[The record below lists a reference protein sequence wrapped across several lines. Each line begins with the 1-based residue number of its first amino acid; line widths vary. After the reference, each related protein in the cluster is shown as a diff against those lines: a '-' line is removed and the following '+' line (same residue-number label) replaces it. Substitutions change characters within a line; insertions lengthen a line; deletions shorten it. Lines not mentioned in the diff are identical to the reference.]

1 MGHGTATCH
10 GRSAGVTKRATLVA
24 LLLCVVAVGASAL
37 RLTAVWNQSLAIPAE
52 GTIITVAKGES
63 LSRVLARA
71 EENEWLTQGNW
82 VGVVARW
89 QGLDEQ
95 IQAGEFA
102 LNVPLTAGQFIAKLA
117 AGEVVRHRVTLP
129 EGITLAEAI
138 EILHQESTLTK
149 TPRSNLSA
157 ALLAMTGRES
167 SAEGLFLP
175 ETWSYTRGDSD
186 LDILRRSHLALN
198 ELLSALWV
206 RRPEGLI
213 LSSPYA
219 ALTLASIVEKET
231 GVAGERTQIAG
242 VFLRRLEKG
251 MRLQTDPTVI
261 YGLGDDYDGDLK
273 RRHLRDTSNLYN
285 TYAIH
290 GLPPTPIALPGEAAL
305 RAVFSPDDAESLYFV
320 AKGDGSHA
328 FSATLEE
335 HQENVRRYQLTRRED
350 YRSSPNTSGD
360 R

>member
-1 MGHGTATCH
+1 M
-10 GRSAGVTKRATLVA
+10 TKRVLLVA
-24 LLLCVVAVGASAL
+24 LALTAMAVGAGML
-37 RLTAVWNQSLAIPAE
+37 RLTTAWNQALVLPPE
-52 GTIITVAKGES
+52 GVLITVAQGES

-71 EENEWLTQGNW
+71 EDNQWLTRSSW

-89 QGLDEQ
+89 HGLDEQ

-102 LNVPLTAGQFIAKLA
+102 LNAPLTAGEFIAKLA
-117 AGEVVRHRVTLP
+117 AGEVVRRSVTLP

-138 EILHQESTLTK
+138 EILHRESTLTK
-149 TPRSNLSA
+149 TPLDELSI
-157 ALLAMTGRES
+157 ALLAMTGRED

-175 ETWSYTRGDSD
+175 ETWSYTRADSD
-186 LDILRRSHLALN
+186 LDILQRSHLALN
-198 ELLSALWV
+198 ELLTSLWEQ
-206 RRPEGLI
+206 RSEGLV

-231 GVAGERTQIAG
+231 GVASERTQIAG
-242 VFLRRLEKG
+242 VFLRRLERG

-273 RRHLRDTSNLYN
+273 RRHLRDNTNPYN

-305 RAVFSPDDAESLYFV
+305 RAVFSPADGEALYFV

-335 HQENVRRYQLTRRED
+335 HEENVQRYQLTRRAD
-350 YRSSPNTSGD
+350 YRSSPDISNEQ
-360 R
+360 

>member
-1 MGHGTATCH
+1 M
-10 GRSAGVTKRATLVA
+10 TKRIALVA
-24 LLLCVVAVGASAL
+24 LLLSAVGVGVAML
-37 RLTAVWNQSLAIPAE
+37 RLTTGWNQALSLPAD
-52 GTIITVAKGES
+52 GVLITVAKGES
-63 LSRVLARA
+63 LGQVLARA
-71 EENEWLTQGNW
+71 EDNQWLTRGSW
-82 VGVVARW
+82 VSVVARW

-102 LNVPLTAGQFIAKLA
+102 LSAPMTAGELIEKLA
-117 AGEVVRHRVTLP
+117 AGEVVRRSVTLP
-129 EGITLAEAI
+129 EGITLAEAM
-138 EILHQESTLTK
+138 EILYREPALTK
-149 TPRSNLSA
+149 TPPDELA
-157 ALLAMTGRES
+157 TALLAMTGRED

-198 ELLSALWV
+198 ELLSTLWE
-206 RRPEGLI
+206 RRPEGSV

-242 VFLRRLEKG
+242 VFLRRLEMG

-261 YGLGDDYDGDLK
+261 YGLGDEYDGDLK
-273 RRHLRDTSNLYN
+273 RRHLRDTTNLYN
-285 TYAIH
+285 TYAIQ

-305 RAVFSPDDAESLYFV
+305 RAVFAPAEGEALYFV

-328 FSATLEE
+328 FSVTLEE
-335 HQENVRRYQLTRRED
+335 HEENVRRYQLTRRAD
-350 YRSSPNTSGD
+350 YRSSPSGSQD
-360 R
+360 Q

>member
-1 MGHGTATCH
+1 MKK
-10 GRSAGVTKRATLVA
+10 RVTLAA
-24 LLLCVVAVGASAL
+24 LLLCAVAVSASAL
-37 RLTAVWNQSLAIPAE
+37 RLAAAWNQALAIPPE

-63 LSRVLARA
+63 LSKVLARA
-71 EENEWLTQGNW
+71 EDNEWLTQGNW
-82 VGVVARW
+82 VGVVAQW
-89 QGLDEQ
+89 QDLDEQ

-102 LNVPLTAGQFIAKLA
+102 LNAPLTAGEFIQKLA
-117 AGEVVRHRVTLP
+117 AGEVVRRSVTLP

-138 EILHQESTLTK
+138 EILHRESTLAK
-149 TPRSNLSA
+149 TPLADLSA
-157 ALLAMTGRES
+157 ALLMMTGRQD

-186 LDILRRSHLALN
+186 LDILRRSHHALT
-198 ELLSALWV
+198 ELLSLLWE
-206 RRPEGLI
+206 RRPGGSVLA
-213 LSSPYA
+213 SPYA

-231 GVAGERTQIAG
+231 GVADERKQIAG

-261 YGLGDDYDGDLK
+261 YGLGDNYDGDIK
-273 RRHLRDTSNLYN
+273 RRHLRDTTNPYN
-285 TYAIH
+285 TYAVH

-305 RAVFSPDDAESLYFV
+305 RAVFAPDDAGALYFV

-335 HQENVRRYQLTRRED
+335 HEENVRRYQLTRRAD
-350 YRSSPNTSGD
+350 YRSSPKASAD
-360 R
+360 Q

>member
-1 MGHGTATCH
+1 M
-10 GRSAGVTKRATLVA
+10 TKRVLLVA
-24 LLLCVVAVGASAL
+24 LLLTAMAVGAGML
-37 RLTAVWNQSLAIPAE
+37 RLTTAWNQALVLPPE
-52 GTIITVAKGES
+52 GVLITVAQGES

-71 EENEWLTQGNW
+71 GDKQWLTRSSW
-82 VGVVARW
+82 VGIVARW
-89 QGLDEQ
+89 YGLDGQ

-102 LNVPLTAGQFIAKLA
+102 LNAPLTAGELIEKLA
-117 AGEVVRHRVTLP
+117 AGEVVRRSVTLP

-138 EILHQESTLTK
+138 EILHRESTLTK
-149 TPRSNLSA
+149 TPLDELSI
-157 ALLAMTGRES
+157 ALLAMTGRED

-198 ELLSALWV
+198 ELLTSLWEQ
-206 RRPEGLI
+206 RSEGLV

-231 GVAGERTQIAG
+231 GVAGERMQIAG
-242 VFLRRLEKG
+242 VFLRRLERG

-261 YGLGDDYDGDLK
+261 YGLGDDYDGNLK
-273 RRHLRDTSNLYN
+273 RRHLRDTTNPYN

-305 RAVFSPDDAESLYFV
+305 RAVFTSADGEALYFV

-335 HQENVRRYQLTRRED
+335 HEDNVRRYQLTRRAD
-350 YRSSPNTSGD
+350 YRSSPIISND
-360 R
+360 Q

>member
-1 MGHGTATCH
+1 M
-10 GRSAGVTKRATLVA
+10 TKRIALVA
-24 LLLCVVAVGASAL
+24 LLLSTVVVGFAML
-37 RLTAVWNQSLAIPAE
+37 RLTTVWNQPLSLPAE
-52 GTIITVAKGES
+52 GVLITVAKGES
-63 LSRVLARA
+63 LGQVLARA
-71 EENEWLTQGNW
+71 EDNQWLSRSPW
-82 VGVVARW
+82 VSVVARW

-102 LNVPLTAGQFIAKLA
+102 LSAPMTAGELIEKLA
-117 AGEVVRHRVTLP
+117 AGEVVRRSVTLP

-138 EILHQESTLTK
+138 EILYREPALTK
-149 TPRSNLSA
+149 TPPDELA
-157 ALLAMTGRES
+157 TALLAMTGRED

-198 ELLSALWV
+198 ELLSTLWE
-206 RRPEGLI
+206 RRPEGSV

-242 VFLRRLEKG
+242 VFLRRLEMG

-273 RRHLRDTSNLYN
+273 RRHLRDTTNLYN
-285 TYAIH
+285 TYAIQ

-305 RAVFSPDDAESLYFV
+305 RAVFAPADGEALYFV

-328 FSATLEE
+328 FSVTLEE
-335 HQENVRRYQLTRRED
+335 HEENVRR
-350 YRSSPNTSGD
+350 
-360 R
+360 

>member
-1 MGHGTATCH
+1 M
-10 GRSAGVTKRATLVA
+10 TKRVLLVA
-24 LLLCVVAVGASAL
+24 LLLSAMAFGAGML
-37 RLTAVWNQSLAIPAE
+37 RLTTAWNQALVLPPE
-52 GTIITVAKGES
+52 GVLFVVAQGES
-63 LSRVLARA
+63 LSGVLARA
-71 EENEWLTQGNW
+71 EDNQWLIVSSW

-102 LNVPLTAGQFIAKLA
+102 LNAPLTAGEFIVKLA
-117 AGEVVRHRVTLP
+117 AGEVLRRSVTLP

-138 EILHQESTLTK
+138 EILHRESTLTK
-149 TPRSNLSA
+149 TPLDELSI
-157 ALLAMTGRES
+157 ALLAMTGRED

-186 LDILRRSHLALN
+186 LDILQRSHLAMN
-198 ELLSALWV
+198 ELLTLLWE
-206 RRPEGLI
+206 RRPEGLV

-231 GVAGERTQIAG
+231 GVAGERKQIAG
-242 VFLRRLEKG
+242 VFLRRLERG

-273 RRHLRDTSNLYN
+273 RRHLRDTTNPYN
-285 TYAIH
+285 TYAMH

-305 RAVFSPDDAESLYFV
+305 RAVFSPADDEALYFV

-335 HQENVRRYQLTRRED
+335 HEENVQRYQLNRRAD
-350 YRSSPNTSGD
+350 YRSSPDISNEQ
-360 R
+360 

>member
-1 MGHGTATCH
+1 MGHGTATSH
-10 GRSAGVTKRATLVA
+10 GGGVCVTKRVLHVA
-24 LLLCVVAVGASAL
+24 LLLGALAVGAGTL
-37 RLTAVWNQSLAIPAE
+37 RLTTAWNQALVLPEE
-52 GTIITVAKGES
+52 GVLITVAKGES

-71 EENEWLTQGNW
+71 EDSRWLIGSSW

-89 QGLDEQ
+89 RGLDEQ

-102 LNVPLTAGQFIAKLA
+102 LDAPLTAGELIEKLA
-117 AGEVVRHRVTLP
+117 AGEVVQRSVTLP
-129 EGITLAEAI
+129 EGITLAEAV
-138 EILHQESTLTK
+138 EILHREPALAK
-149 TPRSNLSA
+149 TPLDDLSI
-157 ALLAMTGRES
+157 ALLAMTGREG

-175 ETWSYTRGDSD
+175 ETWSYTGGDSD

-198 ELLSALWV
+198 ELLTSLWE
-206 RRPEGLI
+206 RRPEDLV

-231 GVAGERTQIAG
+231 GVAGERAQIAG
-242 VFLRRLEKG
+242 VFLRRLERG

-273 RRHLRDTSNLYN
+273 RRHLRDTTNPYN

-290 GLPPTPIALPGEAAL
+290 GLPPTPIALAGEAAL
-305 RAVFSPDDAESLYFV
+305 RAVFSPADGEALYFV
-320 AKGDGSHA
+320 ARGDGSHA

-335 HQENVRRYQLTRRED
+335 HEDNVRRYQLTRRAD
-350 YRSSPNTSGD
+350 YRSSPSISNEE
-360 R
+360 

>member
-1 MGHGTATCH
+1 M
-10 GRSAGVTKRATLVA
+10 TKRVALVA
-24 LLLCVVAVGASAL
+24 LLLSAVVVGAGML
-37 RLTAVWNQSLAIPAE
+37 RLTTAWNQALVLPQE
-52 GTIITVAKGES
+52 GVLITVAQGES

-71 EENEWLTQGNW
+71 EDHQWLTRSSW

-102 LNVPLTAGQFIAKLA
+102 LNAPLTAGELIAKLA
-117 AGEVVRHRVTLP
+117 AGEVVQRSVTLP

-138 EILHQESTLTK
+138 EILHRESTLTK
-149 TPRSNLSA
+149 TPLDELSI
-157 ALLAMTGRES
+157 ALLAMTGRED

-175 ETWSYTRGDSD
+175 ETWSYVRGDSD
-186 LDILRRSHLALN
+186 LDILQRSHLALN
-198 ELLSALWV
+198 ELLTSLWEQ
-206 RRPEGLI
+206 RSEGLV

-231 GVAGERTQIAG
+231 GVAGERMQIAG
-242 VFLRRLEKG
+242 VFLRRLERG

-273 RRHLRDTSNLYN
+273 RRHLRDTTNPYN

-290 GLPPTPIALPGEAAL
+290 GLPPTPIALAGEAAL
-305 RAVFSPDDAESLYFV
+305 RAVFSPADGEALYFV

-335 HQENVRRYQLTRRED
+335 HEDNVRRYQLTRRAD
-350 YRSSPNTSGD
+350 YRSSPDISNEQ
-360 R
+360 

>member
-1 MGHGTATCH
+1 MTRWA
-10 GRSAGVTKRATLVA
+10 VLVA
-24 LLLCVVAVGASAL
+24 LVLSVFTVGAAGL
-37 RLTAVWNQSLAIPAE
+37 RMTTVWNQALVLPAD
-52 GTIITVAKGES
+52 GVLITVAKGES

-71 EENEWLTQGNW
+71 EDNHWLIGSSW
-82 VGVVARW
+82 VGVFARW

-102 LNVPLTAGQFIAKLA
+102 LNAPLTAGELIEKLA
-117 AGEVVRHRVTLP
+117 AGEVVQRSVTLP
-129 EGITLAEAI
+129 EGITLAEAVK
-138 EILHQESTLTK
+138 ILHREPTLIR
-149 TPRSNLSA
+149 TPPDDLSA
-157 ALLAMTGRES
+157 ALLAMTGRED
-167 SAEGLFLP
+167 SAEGFFLP

-186 LDILRRSHLALN
+186 LDILQRSYLALN
-198 ELLSALWV
+198 GLLTALWES
-206 RRPEGLI
+206 RPEGLM

-231 GVAGERTQIAG
+231 GVAGERRQIAG
-242 VFLRRLEKG
+242 VFLRRLERG

-273 RRHLRDTSNLYN
+273 RRHLRDTKNPYN

-290 GLPPTPIALPGEAAL
+290 GLPPTPVALPGEAAL
-305 RAVFSPDDAESLYFV
+305 RAVFAPADGEELYFV

-335 HQENVRRYQLTRRED
+335 HEDNVRRYQLTRRAD
-350 YRSSPNTSGD
+350 YRSSPNISND
-360 R
+360 Q

>member
-1 MGHGTATCH
+1 MGHGSATCH
-10 GRSAGVTKRATLVA
+10 GISVDMTKRVTLAA
-24 LLLCVVAVGASAL
+24 LLLCAVAVAASAL
-37 RLTAVWNQSLAIPAE
+37 SLTSVWNQALAIPAE

-63 LSRVLARA
+63 LSKVLARA
-71 EENEWLTQGNW
+71 EHNEWLSQGNW

-89 QGLDEQ
+89 QGLDEH

-102 LNVPLTAGQFIAKLA
+102 LNAPLTAGEFIEKLA
-117 AGEVVRHRVTLP
+117 AGEVVRRSVTLP

-138 EILHQESTLTK
+138 AILHRESTLAK
-149 TPRSNLSA
+149 TPLADLSA
-157 ALLAMTGRES
+157 ALLVMTGRRD

-186 LDILRRSHLALN
+186 LDILRRSHQALT
-198 ELLSALWV
+198 ELLSSLWE
-206 RRPEGLI
+206 RRPDGSVLA
-213 LSSPYA
+213 SPYA

-231 GVAGERTQIAG
+231 GVAEERRQIAG

-261 YGLGDDYDGDLK
+261 YGLGDDYDGDIK
-273 RRHLRDTSNLYN
+273 RRHLRDTTNPYN

-305 RAVFSPDDAESLYFV
+305 RAVFAPDDAGALYFV

-335 HQENVRRYQLTRRED
+335 HEENVRRYQLTRRAD
-350 YRSSPNTSGD
+350 YRSSPKASAD
-360 R
+360 Q

>member
-1 MGHGTATCH
+1 M
-10 GRSAGVTKRATLVA
+10 TKRVVLVA
-24 LLLCVVAVGASAL
+24 LLLSVITVAAAGM
-37 RLTAVWNQSLAIPAE
+37 RLTIAWNQELLLPAD
-52 GTIITVAKGES
+52 GALITVAKGES

-71 EENEWLTQGNW
+71 ADNQWLTGSSW

-89 QGLDEQ
+89 QGLDGQ

-102 LNVPLTAGQFIAKLA
+102 LEAPLTASELIEKLV
-117 AGEVVRHRVTLP
+117 AGEVVLRSVTLP
-129 EGITLAEAI
+129 EGITLAEAV
-138 EILHQESTLTK
+138 EILHREPTLTR
-149 TPRSNLSA
+149 TPPDNLSA
-157 ALLAMTGRES
+157 ALLAMTGRED
-167 SAEGLFLP
+167 SAEGYFLP

-186 LDILRRSHLALN
+186 LDILRRSHVALN
-198 ELLSALWV
+198 ELLTALWE
-206 RRPEGLI
+206 RRPEGLV

-231 GVAGERTQIAG
+231 GVADERTQIAG
-242 VFLRRLEKG
+242 VFLRRLSSG

-261 YGLGDDYDGDLK
+261 YGLGDDYDGDLR
-273 RRHLRDTSNLYN
+273 RRHLRDTRNPYN

-305 RAVFSPDDAESLYFV
+305 RAVFAPADGEALYFV

-335 HQENVRRYQLTRRED
+335 HEDNVRRYQLTRRAD
-350 YRSSPNTSGD
+350 YRSSPNISSD
-360 R
+360 Q

>member
-1 MGHGTATCH
+1 M
-10 GRSAGVTKRATLVA
+10 TKRIALVA
-24 LLLCVVAVGASAL
+24 FLLSAVGVGVAML
-37 RLTAVWNQSLAIPAE
+37 RLNTGWNQALSLPAE
-52 GTIITVAKGES
+52 GVLITVAKGES
-63 LSRVLARA
+63 LGQVLARA
-71 EENEWLTQGNW
+71 EDNQWLSRSPW
-82 VGVVARW
+82 VSVVARW

-102 LNVPLTAGQFIAKLA
+102 LSAPMTAGELIEKLA
-117 AGEVVRHRVTLP
+117 AGEVVRRSVTLP

-138 EILHQESTLTK
+138 EILYREPALTK
-149 TPRSNLSA
+149 TPPDELA
-157 ALLAMTGRES
+157 TALLAMTGRED

-198 ELLSALWV
+198 ELLSTLWE
-206 RRPEGLI
+206 RRPEGSV

-242 VFLRRLEKG
+242 VFLRRLEMG

-261 YGLGDDYDGDLK
+261 YGLGDEYDGDLK
-273 RRHLRDTSNLYN
+273 RRHLRDTTNLYN
-285 TYAIH
+285 TYAIQ

-305 RAVFSPDDAESLYFV
+305 RAVFAPADGEALYFV

-328 FSATLEE
+328 FSVTLEE
-335 HQENVRRYQLTRRED
+335 HEENVRRYQLTRRAD
-350 YRSSPNTSGD
+350 YRSSPSGSKD
-360 R
+360 Q

>member
-1 MGHGTATCH
+1 MTTRVLH
-10 GRSAGVTKRATLVA
+10 VA
-24 LLLCVVAVGASAL
+24 LMLGAVAVGAGTL
-37 RLTAVWNQSLAIPAE
+37 RLTIAWNQALVLPVE
-52 GTIITVAKGES
+52 GVLITVAKGES

-71 EENEWLTQGNW
+71 EDNQWLTGSSW

-89 QGLDEQ
+89 RGLDER

-102 LNVPLTAGQFIAKLA
+102 LDAPLTAGELIEKLA
-117 AGEVVRHRVTLP
+117 AGEVVRRSVTLP

-138 EILHQESTLTK
+138 KILHRESTLTK
-149 TPRSNLSA
+149 TPFDELSI
-157 ALLAMTGRES
+157 ALLAMTGRED

-186 LDILRRSHLALN
+186 LDILQRSHLAMN
-198 ELLSALWV
+198 ELLTLLWE
-206 RRPEGLI
+206 RRPEGLV

-231 GVAGERTQIAG
+231 GVAGERKQIAG
-242 VFLRRLEKG
+242 VFLRRLERR

-273 RRHLRDTSNLYN
+273 RRHLRDTTNPYN
-285 TYAIH
+285 TYAMH
-290 GLPPTPIALPGEAAL
+290 GLPPTPIALPGEAAV
-305 RAVFSPDDAESLYFV
+305 RAVFTPADGEALYFV

-335 HQENVRRYQLTRRED
+335 HEDNVRRYQLIRRAG
-350 YRSSPNTSGD
+350 YRSSPDISSKQ
-360 R
+360 

>member
-1 MGHGTATCH
+1 M
-10 GRSAGVTKRATLVA
+10 TKRVLHVA
-24 LLLCVVAVGASAL
+24 LMLGAVAVGAGTL
-37 RLTAVWNQSLAIPAE
+37 RLTTAWSQALVLPTE
-52 GTIITVAKGES
+52 GVLITVAKGES

-71 EENEWLTQGNW
+71 EDNQWLTGGSW
-82 VGVVARW
+82 VGVVARLR
-89 QGLDEQ
+89 GLDEQ

-102 LNVPLTAGQFIAKLA
+102 LDAPLTAGELIEKLA
-117 AGEVVRHRVTLP
+117 AGEVVRRSVTLP

-138 EILHQESTLTK
+138 KILHGESTLTK
-149 TPRSNLSA
+149 TPLDELSI
-157 ALLAMTGRES
+157 ALLAMTGRED

-186 LDILRRSHLALN
+186 LDILQRSHLAMN
-198 ELLSALWV
+198 ELLTLLWE
-206 RRPEGLI
+206 RRPEGLV

-231 GVAGERTQIAG
+231 GVAGERKQIAG
-242 VFLRRLEKG
+242 VFLRRLERG

-273 RRHLRDTSNLYN
+273 RRHLRDTTNPYN
-285 TYAIH
+285 TYAMH

-305 RAVFSPDDAESLYFV
+305 RAVFSPSDGEALYFV

-335 HQENVRRYQLTRRED
+335 HEENVQRYQLTRRGD
-350 YRSSPNTSGD
+350 YRSSPDISNEQ
-360 R
+360 

>member
-1 MGHGTATCH
+1 M
-10 GRSAGVTKRATLVA
+10 TKRVALVA
-24 LLLCVVAVGASAL
+24 LLLSAVVFGAGML
-37 RLTAVWNQSLAIPAE
+37 RLITAWNQALALPAE
-52 GTIITVAKGES
+52 GVLITVVKGEN
-63 LSRVLARA
+63 LGQVLARA
-71 EENEWLTQGNW
+71 EDNQWLTRSSW

-102 LNVPLTAGQFIAKLA
+102 LNAPLTAGEFIVKLA
-117 AGEVVRHRVTLP
+117 AGEVVRRSVTLP

-138 EILHQESTLTK
+138 EILHRESTLIK
-149 TPRSNLSA
+149 TPLDELSI
-157 ALLAMTGRES
+157 ALLAMTGRED

-186 LDILRRSHLALN
+186 LDILQRSHLAMN
-198 ELLSALWV
+198 ELLTLLWE
-206 RRPEGLI
+206 RRPEGLV

-231 GVAGERTQIAG
+231 GVAGERKQIAG
-242 VFLRRLEKG
+242 VFLRRLERG

-273 RRHLRDTSNLYN
+273 RRHLRDTTNPYN
-285 TYAIH
+285 TYAMH

-305 RAVFSPDDAESLYFV
+305 RAIFTPADGEALYFV

-335 HQENVRRYQLTRRED
+335 HEDNVRRYQLTRRAD
-350 YRSSPNTSGD
+350 YRSSPDISNEQ
-360 R
+360 

>member
-1 MGHGTATCH
+1 M
-10 GRSAGVTKRATLVA
+10 TKRIALVA
-24 LLLCVVAVGASAL
+24 LLLSAVVVGFAML
-37 RLTAVWNQSLAIPAE
+37 RLTTVWNQPLSLPAE
-52 GTIITVAKGES
+52 GVLITVAKGES
-63 LSRVLARA
+63 LGQVLARA
-71 EENEWLTQGNW
+71 EDNQWLSRSPW
-82 VGVVARW
+82 VSVVARW

-102 LNVPLTAGQFIAKLA
+102 LSAPLTAGELIEKLA
-117 AGEVVRHRVTLP
+117 AGEVVRRSVTLP

-138 EILHQESTLTK
+138 EILYREPALTK
-149 TPRSNLSA
+149 TPPDELA
-157 ALLAMTGRES
+157 TALLAMTGRED

-198 ELLSALWV
+198 ELLFTLWE
-206 RRPEGLI
+206 RRPEGSV

-242 VFLRRLEKG
+242 VFLRRLEMG

-261 YGLGDDYDGDLK
+261 YGLGDEYDGDLK
-273 RRHLRDTSNLYN
+273 RRHLRDTTNLYN
-285 TYAIH
+285 TYAIQ

-305 RAVFSPDDAESLYFV
+305 RAVFAPADGEALYFV

-328 FSATLEE
+328 FSVTLEE
-335 HQENVRRYQLTRRED
+335 HEENVRRYQLTRRAD
-350 YRSSPNTSGD
+350 YRSSPSGSKD
-360 R
+360 Q

>member
-1 MGHGTATCH
+1 M
-10 GRSAGVTKRATLVA
+10 TKRVLHVA
-24 LLLCVVAVGASAL
+24 LLLGALAVGAGTL
-37 RLTAVWNQSLAIPAE
+37 RVTTAWNQALVLPEE
-52 GTIITVAKGES
+52 GVLITVAKGES

-71 EENEWLTQGNW
+71 EDNRWLIGSSW

-89 QGLDEQ
+89 RGLDEQ

-102 LNVPLTAGQFIAKLA
+102 LDAPLTAGELIEKLA
-117 AGEVVRHRVTLP
+117 AGEVVQRSVTLP
-129 EGITLAEAI
+129 EGITLAEAV
-138 EILHQESTLTK
+138 EILHREPALAK
-149 TPRSNLSA
+149 TPLDDLSI
-157 ALLAMTGRES
+157 ALLAMTGREG

-175 ETWSYTRGDSD
+175 ETWSYTGGDSD

-198 ELLSALWV
+198 ELLTLLWE
-206 RRPEGLI
+206 RRPEDLV

-231 GVAGERTQIAG
+231 GVAGERAQIAG
-242 VFLRRLEKG
+242 VFLRRLERG

-273 RRHLRDTSNLYN
+273 RRHLRDTTNPYN

-290 GLPPTPIALPGEAAL
+290 GLPPTPIALAGEAAL
-305 RAVFSPDDAESLYFV
+305 RAVFSPADGEALYFV
-320 AKGDGSHA
+320 ARGDGSHA

-335 HQENVRRYQLTRRED
+335 HEDNVRRYQLTRRAD
-350 YRSSPNTSGD
+350 YRSSPSISNEE
-360 R
+360 

>member
-1 MGHGTATCH
+1 MT
-10 GRSAGVTKRATLVA
+10 RRVVLVA
-24 LLLCVVAVGASAL
+24 LLLGVFTVAAAGL
-37 RLTAVWNQSLAIPAE
+37 RLTTAWYQALVLPTD
-52 GTIITVAKGES
+52 GVLITVAGGES

-71 EENEWLTQGNW
+71 EDNQWLSGSSW

-102 LNVPLTAGQFIAKLA
+102 LNAPLTAGELIEKLA
-117 AGEVVRHRVTLP
+117 AGEVVRRSVTLP
-129 EGITLAEAI
+129 EGITLAEAV
-138 EILHQESTLTK
+138 EILHREPTLTR
-149 TPRSNLSA
+149 TPPDELSA
-157 ALLAMTGRES
+157 ALLAMTGRED
-167 SAEGLFLP
+167 SAEGFFLP

-198 ELLSALWV
+198 ELLTALWE
-206 RRPEGLI
+206 RRPEGLV

-231 GVAGERTQIAG
+231 GVAGERPQIAG
-242 VFLRRLEKG
+242 VFLRRLERG

-273 RRHLRDTSNLYN
+273 RRHLRDTTNPYN
-285 TYAIH
+285 TYAIS

-305 RAVFSPDDAESLYFV
+305 RAVFAPADGEALYFV

-328 FSATLEE
+328 FGATLEE
-335 HQENVRRYQLTRRED
+335 HENNVRRYQLTRRVD
-350 YRSSPNTSGD
+350 YRSSPNISND
-360 R
+360 Q

>member
-1 MGHGTATCH
+1 M
-10 GRSAGVTKRATLVA
+10 TKRVVLIA
-24 LLLCVVAVGASAL
+24 LLLSAVAVGAGTL
-37 RLTAVWNQSLAIPAE
+37 RLTAAWNQALALPPE
-52 GTIITVAKGES
+52 GVLITVAKGES

-71 EENEWLTQGNW
+71 EEKQWLTRSSW

-89 QGLDEQ
+89 HGLDEQ

-102 LNVPLTAGQFIAKLA
+102 LNAPLTAGEFIAKLA
-117 AGEVVRHRVTLP
+117 AGEVVRRSVTLP

-138 EILHQESTLTK
+138 EILHRESALTK
-149 TPRSNLSA
+149 TPFDELSTT
-157 ALLAMTGRES
+157 LLAMTGRED

-186 LDILRRSHLALN
+186 LDILQRSHLALN
-198 ELLSALWV
+198 ELLTSLWEQ
-206 RRPEGLI
+206 RSEGLV

-231 GVAGERTQIAG
+231 GVAGERMQISG
-242 VFLRRLEKG
+242 VFLRRLERG

-273 RRHLRDTSNLYN
+273 RRHLRDTTNPYN

-305 RAVFSPDDAESLYFV
+305 RAVFSPADGEALYFV

-328 FSATLEE
+328 FSATLKE
-335 HQENVRRYQLTRRED
+335 HEDNVRRYQLTRRAD
-350 YRSSPNTSGD
+350 YRSSPDISNEQ
-360 R
+360 

>member
-1 MGHGTATCH
+1 
-10 GRSAGVTKRATLVA
+10 
-24 LLLCVVAVGASAL
+24 
-37 RLTAVWNQSLAIPAE
+37 
-52 GTIITVAKGES
+52 
-63 LSRVLARA
+63 
-71 EENEWLTQGNW
+71 
-82 VGVVARW
+82 
-89 QGLDEQ
+89 
-95 IQAGEFA
+95 
-102 LNVPLTAGQFIAKLA
+102 
-117 AGEVVRHRVTLP
+117 
-129 EGITLAEAI
+129 
-138 EILHQESTLTK
+138 
-149 TPRSNLSA
+149 
-157 ALLAMTGRES
+157 
-167 SAEGLFLP
+167 
-175 ETWSYTRGDSD
+175 
-186 LDILRRSHLALN
+186 LN

>member
-1 MGHGTATCH
+1 MTQ
-10 GRSAGVTKRATLVA
+10 RAVLVA
-24 LLLCVVAVGASAL
+24 LLLSAVVVGVGML
-37 RLTAVWNQSLAIPAE
+37 RLTTAWNQALVLPAE
-52 GTIITVAKGES
+52 GVLITVAKGES
-63 LSRVLARA
+63 LGQVLERA
-71 EENEWLTQGNW
+71 EDYQWLNRSRW
-82 VGVVARW
+82 VSAVARW

-102 LNVPLTAGQFIAKLA
+102 LSAPLTAGELIEKLA
-117 AGEVVRHRVTLP
+117 AGEVVRRSVTLP

-138 EILHQESTLTK
+138 EILHREPTLAKTAPEDLST
-149 TPRSNLSA
+149 
-157 ALLAMTGRES
+157 ALLAMTGRED

-198 ELLSALWV
+198 ELLSTLWE
-206 RRPEGLI
+206 RRPEGSV
-213 LSSPYA
+213 LSSPFA

-242 VFLRRLEKG
+242 VFLRRLEMG
-251 MRLQTDPTVI
+251 MCLQTDPTVI
-261 YGLGDDYDGDLK
+261 YGLGDEYDGDLK
-273 RRHLRDTSNLYN
+273 RRHLRDTTNPYN
-285 TYAIH
+285 TYAIQ

-305 RAVFSPDDAESLYFV
+305 RAVFAPADGEALYFV

-335 HQENVRRYQLTRRED
+335 HEENVRRYQLSRRAD
-350 YRSSPNTSGD
+350 YRSSPSTPD
-360 R
+360 DL

>member
-1 MGHGTATCH
+1 M
-10 GRSAGVTKRATLVA
+10 TKRVLLVA
-24 LLLCVVAVGASAL
+24 LVLTAMAVGAGML
-37 RLTAVWNQSLAIPAE
+37 RLTIAWNQALLLPPE
-52 GTIITVAKGES
+52 GVLITVAQGES

-71 EENEWLTQGNW
+71 EDNQWLKRSTW

-89 QGLDEQ
+89 HGLDEQ

-102 LNVPLTAGQFIAKLA
+102 LNAPLTAGEFIEKLA
-117 AGEVVRHRVTLP
+117 GGEVVRRSVTLP

-138 EILHQESTLTK
+138 EILHRESTLIK
-149 TPRSNLSA
+149 TPLDELSI
-157 ALLAMTGRES
+157 ALLAMTGRED

-186 LDILRRSHLALN
+186 LDILQRSHLALN
-198 ELLSALWV
+198 ELLTSLWEQ
-206 RRPEGLI
+206 RSEGLV

-231 GVAGERTQIAG
+231 GVAGERMQIAG
-242 VFLRRLEKG
+242 VFLRRLDRG

-273 RRHLRDTSNLYN
+273 RRHLRDNTNPYN

-305 RAVFSPDDAESLYFV
+305 RAVFSPADGEALYFV

-335 HQENVRRYQLTRRED
+335 HEENVQRYQLTRRAD
-350 YRSSPNTSGD
+350 YRSSPDISNKQ
-360 R
+360 

>member
-1 MGHGTATCH
+1 M
-10 GRSAGVTKRATLVA
+10 TKRVLLVA
-24 LLLCVVAVGASAL
+24 VMLSAVAVGAGMV
-37 RLTAVWNQSLAIPAE
+37 RLTTAWNQPIVLPPE
-52 GTIITVAKGES
+52 GVLITVAQGES
-63 LSRVLARA
+63 LRRVLARA
-71 EENEWLTQGNW
+71 EDNQWLTRSSW
-82 VGVVARW
+82 VGVAARW
-89 QGLDEQ
+89 KGLDEQ

-102 LNVPLTAGQFIAKLA
+102 LNAPLTAGEFIAKLA
-117 AGEVVRHRVTLP
+117 AGEVVRRSVTLP

-138 EILHQESTLTK
+138 EILHREPALTK
-149 TPRSNLSA
+149 SRADELSV
-157 ALLAMTGRES
+157 ALLAMTGRED

-198 ELLSALWV
+198 ELLSTLWE
-206 RRPEGLI
+206 RRPDGSV

-242 VFLRRLEKG
+242 VFLRRLEMG

-261 YGLGDDYDGDLK
+261 YGLGDEYDGDLK
-273 RRHLRDTSNLYN
+273 RRHLRDTTNLYN
-285 TYAIH
+285 TYAIQ

-305 RAVFSPDDAESLYFV
+305 RAVFEPADGEALYFV

-328 FSATLEE
+328 FSVTLEE
-335 HQENVRRYQLTRRED
+335 HEENVRRYQLTRRAD
-350 YRSSPNTSGD
+350 YRSSPSGSQD
-360 R
+360 Q

>member
-1 MGHGTATCH
+1 M
-10 GRSAGVTKRATLVA
+10 
-24 LLLCVVAVGASAL
+24 
-37 RLTAVWNQSLAIPAE
+37 
-52 GTIITVAKGES
+52 
-63 LSRVLARA
+63 
-71 EENEWLTQGNW
+71 
-82 VGVVARW
+82 
-89 QGLDEQ
+89 DEQ

-102 LNVPLTAGQFIAKLA
+102 LNAPLTAGEFIAKLA
-117 AGEVVRHRVTLP
+117 AGEVVRRSVTLP
-129 EGITLAEAI
+129 EGITLAGAI
-138 EILHQESTLTK
+138 EILHRESTLTK
-149 TPRSNLSA
+149 TPLNELSI
-157 ALLAMTGRES
+157 ALLAMTGRED

-186 LDILRRSHLALN
+186 LDILQRSHLALN
-198 ELLSALWV
+198 ELLTSLWEQ
-206 RRPEGLI
+206 RSEGSV

-231 GVAGERTQIAG
+231 GVARERMQIAG
-242 VFLRRLEKG
+242 VFLRRLERG

-273 RRHLRDTSNLYN
+273 RRHLRDITNPYN

-305 RAVFSPDDAESLYFV
+305 RAVFSPADGEALYFV

-335 HQENVRRYQLTRRED
+335 HEDNVRRYQLTRRAD
-350 YRSSPNTSGD
+350 YRSSPDISSEQ
-360 R
+360 

>member
-1 MGHGTATCH
+1 MGHGTATSH
-10 GRSAGVTKRATLVA
+10 GGGVCVTKRVLHVA
-24 LLLCVVAVGASAL
+24 LLLGALAVGAGTL
-37 RLTAVWNQSLAIPAE
+37 RLTTAWNQALVLPEE
-52 GTIITVAKGES
+52 GVLITVAKGES

-71 EENEWLTQGNW
+71 EDNRWLIGSSW

-89 QGLDEQ
+89 RGLDEQ

-102 LNVPLTAGQFIAKLA
+102 LDAPLTAGELIEKLA
-117 AGEVVRHRVTLP
+117 AGEVVQRSVTLP
-129 EGITLAEAI
+129 EGITLAEAV
-138 EILHQESTLTK
+138 EILHREPALAK
-149 TPRSNLSA
+149 TPLDDLSI
-157 ALLAMTGRES
+157 ALLAMTGREG

-175 ETWSYTRGDSD
+175 ETWSYTGGDSD

-198 ELLSALWV
+198 ELLTSLWE
-206 RRPEGLI
+206 RRPEDLV

-231 GVAGERTQIAG
+231 GVAGERAQIAG
-242 VFLRRLEKG
+242 VFLRRLERG

-273 RRHLRDTSNLYN
+273 RRHLRDTTNPYN

-290 GLPPTPIALPGEAAL
+290 GLPPTPIALAGEAAL
-305 RAVFSPDDAESLYFV
+305 RAVFSPADGEALYFV
-320 AKGDGSHA
+320 ARGDGSHA

-335 HQENVRRYQLTRRED
+335 HEDNVRRYQLTRRAD
-350 YRSSPNTSGD
+350 YRSSPSISNEE
-360 R
+360 

>member
-1 MGHGTATCH
+1 M
-10 GRSAGVTKRATLVA
+10 TKRVALVA
-24 LLLCVVAVGASAL
+24 LLLSAVLVGVGML
-37 RLTAVWNQSLAIPAE
+37 RLITAWNQALALPAE
-52 GTIITVAKGES
+52 GVLITVAKGEN
-63 LSRVLARA
+63 LGQVLARA
-71 EENEWLTQGNW
+71 EDNQWLTRSSW

-102 LNVPLTAGQFIAKLA
+102 LNAPLTAGEFIVKLA
-117 AGEVVRHRVTLP
+117 AGEVLRRSVTLP

-138 EILHQESTLTK
+138 EILHRESTLIK
-149 TPRSNLSA
+149 TPLDELSI
-157 ALLAMTGRES
+157 ALLAMTGRED

-186 LDILRRSHLALN
+186 LDILQRSHLAMN
-198 ELLSALWV
+198 ELLTLLWE
-206 RRPEGLI
+206 RRPEGLV

-231 GVAGERTQIAG
+231 GVAGERKQIAG
-242 VFLRRLEKG
+242 VFLRRLERG

-273 RRHLRDTSNLYN
+273 RRHLRDTTNPYN
-285 TYAIH
+285 TYAMH

-305 RAVFSPDDAESLYFV
+305 RAVFTPADGEALYFV

-335 HQENVRRYQLTRRED
+335 HEDNVRRYQLIRRAD
-350 YRSSPNTSGD
+350 YRSSPEMSNEQ
-360 R
+360 